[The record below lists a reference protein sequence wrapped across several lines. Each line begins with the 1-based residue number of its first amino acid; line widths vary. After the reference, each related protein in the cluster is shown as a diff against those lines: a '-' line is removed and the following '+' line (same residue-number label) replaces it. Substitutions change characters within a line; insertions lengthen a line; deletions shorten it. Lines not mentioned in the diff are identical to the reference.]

1 MIFNTLAFI
10 SSTLKWICVVL
21 LVIILVAMSAQVFF
35 RYVLEIPLSHTDE
48 IAQTAL
54 TWLTFLGSAWAY
66 YEGRHI
72 QVDLISHI
80 GTPGQHRLRNI
91 VVQIIVI
98 ISVVLLALQI
108 LDLAP
113 LVARLKIG
121 TLQVS
126 RFTLHFLPLLI
137 SCVLIVLFAS
147 SQIVSSILARPD
159 PADPE

>member
-1 MIFNTLAFI
+1 
-10 SSTLKWICVVL
+10 
-21 LVIILVAMSAQVFF
+21 
-35 RYVLEIPLSHTDE
+35 
-48 IAQTAL
+48 
-54 TWLTFLGSAWAY
+54 
-66 YEGRHI
+66 
-72 QVDLISHI
+72 
-80 GTPGQHRLRNI
+80 
-91 VVQIIVI
+91 
-98 ISVVLLALQI
+98 VLLALQI